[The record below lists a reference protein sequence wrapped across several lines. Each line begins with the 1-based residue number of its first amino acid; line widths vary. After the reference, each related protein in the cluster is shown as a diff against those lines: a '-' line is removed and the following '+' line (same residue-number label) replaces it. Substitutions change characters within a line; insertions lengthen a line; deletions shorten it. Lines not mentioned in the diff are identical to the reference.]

1 MTALRGVRG
10 VIAAPF
16 YLTIPPII
24 SAVFAV
30 VTAFAI
36 GMVDWELLREIT
48 TSTTWLTLAAETWV
62 VFVGGLAAGLI
73 TGSMALQSARP
84 TIDADRGASWLGRAT
99 RAMVSGTIGGILTT
113 LAMFVLR
120 TYVGRWAAILLVV
133 VLVIAGI
140 LWALVAIFRIP
151 AEHLNRSLDERTDDA
166 PIHGV
171 RA

>member
-16 YLTIPPII
+16 YLTIPPVV

-36 GMVDWELLREIT
+36 GMIDWELLREIT
-48 TSTTWLTLAAETWV
+48 ASATWLKLAAETWV
-62 VFVGGLAAGLI
+62 VFVGGLAAGLV

-84 TIDADRGASWLGRAT
+84 TIDADGGVSWLGRAS

-113 LAMFVLR
+113 LALYLLR
-120 TYVGRWAAILLVV
+120 SYVGDWAAILLVV

-151 AEHLNRSLDERTDDA
+151 AERLNRSLDERNEDA
-166 PIHGV
+166 PIPGV